1 MRVFNHSKVVY
12 FKYHFMPHL
21 LRFVTA
27 EIAHAELRVREVP
40 FRWAVELRL
49 ELCLDSLQVR
59 FLGEA
64 DRLGR
69 PHTGPA
75 NAIEQQ
81 T

>member
-1 MRVFNHSKVVY
+1 ML
-12 FKYHFMPHL
+12 FKPHL
-21 LRFVTA
+21 LRLVTA
-27 EIAHAELRVREVP
+27 EIAHAELRVRKVP

-69 PHTGPA
+69 PHTGPT
-75 NAIEQQ
+75 NAIE
-81 T
+81 